1 MNVQV
6 ITNKTNDIL
15 RAYGVKKAALFGSHA
30 RNEASETSDVDIL
43 VDLSSGMSLLD
54 FIGLKQ
60 ELEEALNKKVDLVQ
74 YKQVKPVLA
83 DYILKE
89 EVVFYQA

>member
-6 ITNKTNDIL
+6 ITNKTSDIL
-15 RAYGVKKAALFGSHA
+15 RAYGVKKAALFGSYA
-30 RNEASETSDVDIL
+30 RNEALETSDLDIL

-60 ELEEALNKKVDLVQ
+60 DLEEALNKKVDLVQ

-83 DYILKE
+83 DYIFKDE
-89 EVVFYQA
+89 KVFYQA